1 MPNQDPATGHPPQ
14 IPWGRLFGVMRGSA
28 GVAQAMLPV
37 VAGLTRDEV
46 ARLLSRTAGS
56 DPREELFKV
65 LGVVPRERYER
76 LLRRYTTLRGRV
88 EEAEANLEEV
98 RRMLDQRGR
107 EAEARQALDSWG
119 DLLRKT
125 LAAQAGLVRSLTR
138 EGPDPEPEAAEPE
151 AAEPEAKPKPR
162 RRPAGRAA
170 TKRRDTEP
178 DSTSTGVPKRGRP

>member
-1 MPNQDPATGHPPQ
+1 MPNQDPATDHPPQ

-88 EEAEANLEEV
+88 EEAEANVEEV
-98 RRMLDQRGR
+98 RRILEQRGR
-107 EAEARQALDSWG
+107 EADARQALDSWG

-125 LAAQAGLVRSLTR
+125 LAAQADLVRSLTR
-138 EGPDPEPEAAEPE
+138 EGPDPEPEGAEPE
-151 AAEPEAKPKPR
+151 PKPR
-162 RRPAGRAA
+162 RRPAQR
-170 TKRRDTEP
+170 TPRRTPPRRDAHLD
-178 DSTSTGVPKRGRP
+178 DS

>member
-1 MPNQDPATGHPPQ
+1 MGNQEPATDHPTQ

-65 LGVVPRERYER
+65 LGVVPRERYDR
-76 LLRRYTTLRGRV
+76 LLRRYSTLRGRV

-98 RRMLDQRGR
+98 RRILEQQGR
-107 EAEARQALDSWG
+107 EADARQALDSWG
-119 DLLRKT
+119 DVLRKT
-125 LAAQAGLVRSLTR
+125 LAAQADLVRSLTR
-138 EGPDPEPEAAEPE
+138 EGPEQDPESEQEPPEPEPG
-151 AAEPEAKPKPR
+151 PKPKPR
-162 RRPAGRAA
+162 RRP
-170 TKRRDTEP
+170 TRRTGTRPP
-178 DSTSTGVPKRGRP
+178 DARPGDS

>member
-1 MPNQDPATGHPPQ
+1 MGNQEPATDHATQ

-65 LGVVPRERYER
+65 LRVVPRERYDR

-98 RRMLDQRGR
+98 RRILEQQGR
-107 EAEARQALDSWG
+107 EAEAREALDSWR
-119 DLLRKT
+119 DVLRKT
-125 LAAQAGLVRSLTR
+125 LAAQADLVRSLTR
-138 EGPDPEPEAAEPE
+138 EGPEPEPEPPEPE
-151 AAEPEAKPKPR
+151 PKPR
-162 RRPAGRAA
+162 RRPARR
-170 TKRRDTEP
+170 TSTRRRDATP
-178 DSTSTGVPKRGRP
+178 GDS

>member
-1 MPNQDPATGHPPQ
+1 MGNQEPATDHPAQ

-98 RRMLDQRGR
+98 RRILDQRGR

-119 DLLRKT
+119 DLLRRT
-125 LAAQAGLVRSLTR
+125 LAAQADLVRSITR
-138 EGPDPEPEAAEPE
+138 EGPEADVEPEPEPDAATP
-151 AAEPEAKPKPR
+151 KPPPRPR
-162 RRPAGRAA
+162 RRSPRR
-170 TKRRDTEP
+170 TTNRRDTSLD
-178 DSTSTGVPKRGRP
+178 DS

>member
-1 MPNQDPATGHPPQ
+1 MSNQEPATDHPTQ

-65 LGVVPRERYER
+65 LRVVPRDRYER

-88 EEAEANLEEV
+88 EEAEASIEEV
-98 RRMLDQRGR
+98 RRILEQRGR
-107 EAEARQALDSWG
+107 EEEARQALDSWG
-119 DLLRKT
+119 ELLRKT
-125 LAAQAGLVRSLTR
+125 LAAQANVVRSITR
-138 EGPDPEPEAAEPE
+138 EGPEVEPATPDPDR
-151 AAEPEAKPKPR
+151 KPR
-162 RRPAGRAA
+162 RRPAQRTPGRTARR
-170 TKRRDTEP
+170 TSRRRDAPP
-178 DSTSTGVPKRGRP
+178 DDS